1 MKQKDIDSLNRK
13 IGGSQSIKTGRAYA
27 INHVFQTLRDLNKHV
42 ASLNDIKAKHVQDYV
57 KSQLVKEVSPR
68 TLQNRISAVRVMLT
82 ATGRGDLARSEYLSC
97 KTLGISGASRA
108 GTHRVLATDA
118 YGVVL
123 AKAQA
128 RDPVFA
134 ALVVMQREL
143 GLRAREAVRC
153 GKSLES
159 WQRSLERGM
168 PVKVVFGT
176 KGGRDRDCR
185 PVDTEKALQAV
196 KTALNAFKQHGTGN
210 VSTSKTLEGAMR
222 AYGRDCAAVGLS
234 KEHASHC
241 LRYQYARDRFEHH
254 LKATGDRQNALAA
267 TSYELGHGD
276 GRGAYIAQVYLK

>member
-13 IGGSQSIKTGRAYA
+13 IGGSQSIKAGRAYA
-27 INHVFQTLRDLNKHV
+27 MNHVFQTLRELNKHV
-42 ASLNDIKAKHVQDYV
+42 STLGAIKAKHVQDYV
-57 KSQLVKEVSPR
+57 KSQLAKEVSPR
-68 TLQNRISAVRVMLT
+68 TLQNRVSAIRMMLT
-82 ATGRGDLARSEYLSC
+82 AAGKGDLARSEYLSC

-159 WQRSLERGM
+159 WKQSLERGM
-168 PVKVVFGT
+168 PIRVVFGT

-185 PVDTEKALQAV
+185 PVDAGKALEAV
-196 KTALNAFKQHGTGN
+196 KTALEAFNTYKTDN
-210 VSTSKTLEGAMR
+210 VTRSKTLEGAMR
-222 AYGRDCAAVGLS
+222 AYGRDCVAVGLN

-254 LKATGDRQNALAA
+254 LKATGDKANALAA

>member
-13 IGGSQSIKTGRAYA
+13 IGGSQSIKAGRAYA
-27 INHVFQTLRDLNKHV
+27 INHVFQTLRELNKHV
-42 ASLNDIKAKHVQDYV
+42 STLDAIKAKHVQDYV
-57 KSQLVKEVSPR
+57 KSQLAKEVSPR
-68 TLQNRISAVRVMLT
+68 TLQNRVSAVRMMLT
-82 ATGRGDLARSEYLSC
+82 AAGMGDLARSEYLSC

-108 GTHRVLATDA
+108 GTHRVLAPDA

-159 WQRSLERGM
+159 WKRSLERGM
-168 PVKVVFGT
+168 PIKVVLGT
-176 KGGRDRDCR
+176 KGARPRDSH
-185 PVDTEKALQAV
+185 PVSRERALEAV
-196 KTALNAFKQHGTGN
+196 KTALNAFKTHSTGN
-210 VSTSKTLEGAMR
+210 VTASKTLEGAMR

-234 KEHASHC
+234 KENASHC

-254 LKATGDRQNALAA
+254 FERIGDRQQALVA
-267 TSYELGHGD
+267 TSLELGHGD
-276 GRGAYIAQVYLK
+276 GRGAYIAQVYLR